1 MNDRYGLC
9 AYIHFIHSFFSKSCL
24 GYLYQTEG
32 TGENE
37 KVTLS
42 SYYQFVIFCFVL
54 RSVMA
59 VGTAFNETAAVSIM
73 TISFKHS
80 LSSAQVIQ
88 NSQV

>member
-1 MNDRYGLC
+1 MNDRYGLLC
-9 AYIHFIHSFFSKSCL
+9 LYSFHLLFFSKSCL

-80 LSSAQVIQ
+80 LSSAQV
-88 NSQV
+88 